1 MKKVKKISWK
11 KILKPF
17 LMLLIGFLGGLLATF
32 VMLKMSGINTS
43 LGKNVVSHT
52 QYNNSSD
59 VTKAVDKVKD
69 AVVTVNNYQELSDSQ
84 AKAADEAGLE
94 KDKDGLTPVAQGSG
108 VIYKKD
114 GKSAYVVTNAHV
126 VSGAKKL
133 TLMLGGETDRSKAI
147 KGELIGS
154 DTYSDIAVIKI
165 SSDKV
170 TKVAE
175 FADSS
180 SVKVGET
187 AIAIGSP
194 LDKKF
199 ANTVTQGIISALD
212 RTVTLTAEDGT
223 TIQTKAFQTD
233 AAINPGN
240 SGGAL
245 INIEGQV
252 IGINSS
258 KISLEGAEG
267 LGFAIPS
274 NDVVS
279 TINQLEKNGKISR
292 PALGITMGDLSSAS
306 SSVKDKVDVPSDVT
320 KGVVVGSVQSD
331 MPADGKLK
339 EYDVITKIDDK
350 DVSSVAELQEELYK
364 HKLGDTVTLTF
375 YRDGSKKTADIK
387 LNKSSDDLD
396 SSSSSSK

>member
-1 MKKVKKISWK
+1 
-11 KILKPF
+11 
-17 LMLLIGFLGGLLATF
+17 
-32 VMLKMSGINTS
+32 
-43 LGKNVVSHT
+43 
-52 QYNNSSD
+52 
-59 VTKAVDKVKD
+59 
-69 AVVTVNNYQELSDSQ
+69 
-84 AKAADEAGLE
+84 
-94 KDKDGLTPVAQGSG
+94 DGLTPVAQGSG

-279 TINQLEKNGKISR
+279 TINQLEKNGKVSR

-320 KGVVVGSVQSD
+320 KGVVVGS
-331 MPADGKLK
+331 
-339 EYDVITKIDDK
+339 
-350 DVSSVAELQEELYK
+350 
-364 HKLGDTVTLTF
+364 
-375 YRDGSKKTADIK
+375 
-387 LNKSSDDLD
+387 
-396 SSSSSSK
+396 